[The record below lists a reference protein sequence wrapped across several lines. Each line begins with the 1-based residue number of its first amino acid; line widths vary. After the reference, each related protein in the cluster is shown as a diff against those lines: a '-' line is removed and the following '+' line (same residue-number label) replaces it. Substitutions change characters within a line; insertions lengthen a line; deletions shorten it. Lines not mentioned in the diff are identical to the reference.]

1 MRRVICWLV
10 LSCCFFKVPLPSPPK
25 KHHYIY
31 IYTHLKTNKQ
41 MKNPHLCCI
50 CCILI
55 LPLYFLFLQ
64 RSGCRAQWW
73 QCCSSSAV
81 SSSPS
86 WALGCTAVPSTH
98 TSVAPWVT
106 WLTMLTSTC
115 ATSTTSTPPPNT
127 SSLHDRRWMF
137 DRDFSVD
144 DELRVCVCVDNTAI
158 SLTPAPAGVVC
169 KLELEHR
176 FVNWSWSIVL

>member
-1 MRRVICWLV
+1 MNQWLITLTSGNKVGCHSVVMIYENVCDCNEEEYLSVCVISCWT
-10 LSCCFFKVPLPSPPK
+10 SCEKSHMLACSQLLFL
-25 KHHYIY
+25 KHPTPFPQKASLLIY

-41 MKNPHLCCI
+41 MKKHHLCCI

-64 RSGCRAQWW
+64 RSGCHAQWW
-73 QCCSSSAV
+73 HCCFSSAV

-106 WLTMLTSTC
+106 WLTTLTSTC

-127 SSLHDRRWMF
+127 SSLHDRQ
-137 DRDFSVD
+137 
-144 DELRVCVCVDNTAI
+144 
-158 SLTPAPAGVVC
+158 
-169 KLELEHR
+169 
-176 FVNWSWSIVL
+176 